1 MGMQSPILN
10 WIFEKTGVLQPA
22 SAKTTTEKFPPAEG
36 AGRRVVVGVDEG
48 VGDAVWDDE
57 GVCDGVCDGV
67 SDDEGVGDGVG
78 DSVILTQRAV
88 HLSPL
93 ASNPSTKCVSQV
105 ESQRVDSV
113 STRPESSQASVS

>member
-1 MGMQSPILN
+1 M
-10 WIFEKTGVLQPA
+10 
-22 SAKTTTEKFPPAEG
+22 
-36 AGRRVVVGVDEG
+36 GVDEG

-57 GVCDGVCDGV
+57 GACDGV

-78 DSVILTQRAV
+78 DSEILTQRAV
-88 HLSPL
+88 HFSPL
-93 ASNPSTKCVSQV
+93 ASNPSTKCVSHV